1 MKTDLASSL
10 EKCLDGVTRTGDI
23 ETTLGRFPEHAEQ
36 LRPLVRTAALVR
48 RHYGAPV
55 ESPPGALMAGRERLL
70 TEAAQYREKDVSSPV
85 HPRKQ
90 RAGRRLLLKFATAL
104 LATVIALAFIGTGVS
119 WAAKDSLPGETL
131 YPVKLAAEDLQLSL
145 ASDPATRV
153 DLSLQFAAQRAEEIQ
168 AMVQEGQSI
177 PESVVN
183 RMQNHYEQALQQ
195 ASAAPPEETPGLL
208 ERVSQ
213 QTQTQAQFMEQLQS
227 SASQE
232 TRARLQQAQH
242 TCLQI
247 HYTTQTMMGAPG
259 PSTPGP
265 HGATPEATPTEPGQI
280 EPTVTP
286 VRQQE
291 QEREQEREREEEGEG
306 GQERKQE
313 EAGETEG
320 EQERKQE
327 EQGDQ
332 DRLRQQTSTP
342 AAPDTPGTHGE
353 EPGESEG
360 QGEKKETAMPGKGQ
374 SEKGNQH

>member
-1 MKTDLASSL
+1 MKTDLTSSL
-10 EKCLDGVTRTGDI
+10 EKCLDGMTHTDDI
-23 ETTLGRFPEHAEQ
+23 EATVGKFPEHAEQ
-36 LRPLVRTAALVR
+36 LRPLVTTAELVR
-48 RHYGAPV
+48 RHYATPV
-55 ESPPGALMAGRERLL
+55 ESPPGALMAGRARLL
-70 TEAAQYREKDVSSPV
+70 AEAAQHRQKAVSSPI
-85 HPRKQ
+85 HSRRQ
-90 RAGRRLLLKFATAL
+90 RLGRRFLLKFATAL
-104 LATVIALAFIGTGVS
+104 LATVIALASVSTGVA
-119 WAAKDSLPGETL
+119 WAAKDSLPGEAL

-153 DLSLQFAAQRAEEIQ
+153 NLSLQFAAQRAEEMQ
-168 AMVQEGQSI
+168 AMVQDGQPI
-177 PESVVN
+177 PESMVN

-247 HYTTQTMMGAPG
+247 HYNAQTMMGAPG

-265 HGATPEATPTEPGQI
+265 HGATPEATPAEPGQT